1 MSVDKVS
8 LHCTQE
14 QRITHLETISKKRDE
29 EIAMLNDAL
38 KELNNQMVQ
47 MSNNMAR
54 LDSTIS
60 SFKWWVTIWIALFG
74 GIFGFLV
81 AELIKMI

>member
-81 AELIKMI
+81 AELVKMI